1 MTVVFLGKGRFEIKQ
16 GNCNFEWAIV
26 GPVVVIRSGM
36 LGSGCGLVWLV
47 SKAEKKVVE
56 GWSGFGDSID

>member
-36 LGSGCGLVWLV
+36 LGSVSGLVWLV

-56 GWSGFGDSID
+56 G